1 MLNVGHNQL
10 TTLQGIGNCTNLK
23 VLIANNN
30 SLTELRVPAKL
41 LELNTIVAS
50 HNLIE
55 TVENLQ
61 PFVSLK
67 KLSLQNN
74 KLRIAPDLRKNVMLS
89 ELRLNS
95 NKISSLPPT
104 LALNAQLS
112 VLDLAHNHLSDVTVL
127 WELPRLSS
135 LHLAGW
141 AGHPGWAQQCRLFS
155 HAQCVRPP
163 ALCVLAD
170 NDSALGDY
178 AAEAKERL
186 KKLEVLDGKKVYQYK
201 GDSVS
206 CYRCGGS
213 HFARDCTAC
222 VPSGGVI
229 PKRAKVGLAQDEKAP
244 KAPKAHSR
252 VGSEDAPAD
261 RPKSKHTS
269 TLDDAERPRKKVKPQ
284 AGLATDRP
292 ARPKAPEHTDRVS
305 AKDAPRAQ
313 LDFGQA
319 ASAML
324 ADASAVVATVRT
336 NGEHEARKKKPKT
349 RPVLADSELVDDA
362 VDVAT
367 LLVQGS
373 TKEPKRSSKAQSGVL
388 KTAKLKERRST
399 GTEGDVFSA
408 LSVDFGT
415 GGSSAW

>member
-1 MLNVGHNQL
+1 M
-10 TTLQGIGNCTNLK
+10 
-23 VLIANNN
+23 
-30 SLTELRVPAKL
+30 
-41 LELNTIVAS
+41 
-50 HNLIE
+50 
-55 TVENLQ
+55 
-61 PFVSLK
+61 
-67 KLSLQNN
+67 
-74 KLRIAPDLRKNVMLS
+74 
-89 ELRLNS
+89 
-95 NKISSLPPT
+95 
-104 LALNAQLS
+104 
-112 VLDLAHNHLSDVTVL
+112 
-127 WELPRLSS
+127 
-135 LHLAGW
+135 
-141 AGHPGWAQQCRLFS
+141 
-155 HAQCVRPP
+155 
-163 ALCVLAD
+163 LAD
-170 NDSALGDY
+170 NDSSLGDY

-229 PKRAKVGLAQDEKAP
+229 PKRAKVGLVQDD

-252 VGSEDAPAD
+252 VVSEDASQD

-269 TLDDAERPRKKVKPQ
+269 TLDDVERPRKKVKPQ

-292 ARPKAPEHTDRVS
+292 ARPKAPEHTDRVES
-305 AKDAPRAQ
+305 KDAPRTQ

-319 ASAML
+319 ASAMR
-324 ADASAVVATVRT
+324 ADASAVVATVRA

-367 LLVQGS
+367 LLAQGS

-399 GTEGDVFSA
+399 EGDVFSA
-408 LSVDFGT
+408 LSVDFGA

>member
-141 AGHPGWAQQCRLFS
+141 LGATVSPFLART
-155 HAQCVRPP
+155 VRPP
-163 ALCVLAD
+163 
-170 NDSALGDY
+170 S
-178 AAEAKERL
+178 
-186 KKLEVLDGKKVYQYK
+186 
-201 GDSVS
+201 SVM
-206 CYRCGGS
+206 C
-213 HFARDCTAC
+213 AR
-222 VPSGGVI
+222 
-229 PKRAKVGLAQDEKAP
+229 RQ
-244 KAPKAHSR
+244 
-252 VGSEDAPAD
+252 
-261 RPKSKHTS
+261 
-269 TLDDAERPRKKVKPQ
+269 
-284 AGLATDRP
+284 
-292 ARPKAPEHTDRVS
+292 
-305 AKDAPRAQ
+305 
-313 LDFGQA
+313 
-319 ASAML
+319 
-324 ADASAVVATVRT
+324 
-336 NGEHEARKKKPKT
+336 
-349 RPVLADSELVDDA
+349 
-362 VDVAT
+362 
-367 LLVQGS
+367 
-373 TKEPKRSSKAQSGVL
+373 
-388 KTAKLKERRST
+388 
-399 GTEGDVFSA
+399 
-408 LSVDFGT
+408 
-415 GGSSAW
+415 